1 MPDVD
6 DLFALL
12 AQAKH
17 APQAQRVLLTEQA
30 VGLADELG
38 YENLQAQ
45 ARLDLV
51 SAYQQTGSGARMF
64 APFSWVMQR
73 YEQGRTWFDDD
84 LRFRFLWQLKW
95 MTGGLLAYPE
105 VPLTRIEENLKT
117 MYRLYVEAGEGV
129 GPVHQSAFQLAR
141 HVRGV
146 RGAEREFETWCA
158 SDRTHLSDCIA
169 CEPAERAAYRVQQGR
184 WEDALDFAM
193 PALAS
198 GKTCTE
204 EPQNL
209 YSLIIE
215 PLLMTDRAE
224 EAMTVQRRGWRMIA
238 DEEQMVLQAATHI
251 LVLARA
257 RAIDRGLDILSRRL
271 GALDSA
277 ATPYERMILAAA
289 GTRLLDAAATEHDMA
304 GRTVA
309 FRGQQVPIG
318 ALRNQLRGY
327 ATDLMRA
334 FDERNGTPEASRHV
348 FAQWLQA
355 PYLPELPFPA
365 PVAPPPPVAVADRHP
380 LAPSLVGL
388 DEVSVERF
396 HDVVELAQRYSP
408 VDDIRAMAAEWA
420 RRRHE
425 LPALREGADQARLRA
440 LGGLE
445 YLLGWSDQLITA
457 ARARPYLENAAELY
471 RQGGDEA
478 EALLIEQWLLA
489 RDHRWDEAYAMIG
502 TIDAVGDDAQRGR
515 ARVRIMQ
522 SGSEDRRV
530 ELLEQVRAFSCE
542 VDSDHQL
549 RRIWAAAHT
558 GGTDSPEEL
567 YTWTSQGLAVLL
579 PGEYP
584 DTAAALHMQRAVAC
598 MMLERPDEVAPELAA
613 AETSA
618 RASGDGPLAAV
629 LMTQARLALG
639 DEDMDR
645 VESLLKQAAVLADRS
660 SSLEAY
666 VDASGILADV
676 YRSSGRLLE
685 AAESAESGLAAL
697 ELARASDVYVEPSLD
712 LKQARITELS
722 AHVSAD
728 LEETGRATSLYKRAA
743 ELYAEVGEQGES
755 ASAWGAYARL
765 VQADDTLEAVRA
777 FRRGIELMQGID
789 DQRGL
794 MVLRRQLPTAVQD
807 SDGLDA
813 GLYELD
819 LAVSINDTN
828 EARALTDSDFR
839 EVLGDWDFE
848 FERLDLADTRARMYG
863 AAERYDEA
871 LAVLGDVPE
880 RMAAHG
886 AESQGIGSRL
896 LRAQILF
903 AAERTDQGLY
913 ELEQIIAILHTWG
926 DREATITEMAG
937 IGARALVRAG
947 REQEADAFWEKHAV
961 QS

>member
-1 MPDVD
+1 MADAE

-12 AQAKH
+12 AQAEN
-17 APQAQRVLLTEQA
+17 APRAQRVQLTEQA
-30 VGLADELG
+30 VALADQLG
-38 YENLQAQ
+38 YENLQAF

-51 SAYQQTGSGARMF
+51 SAYQNANAGSKMF

-73 YEQGRTWFDDD
+73 YEQGRSWFDED

-105 VPLTRIEENLKT
+105 VPLARIEENLRT
-117 MYRLYVEAGEGV
+117 MYRLYAEAGEGP

-146 RGAEREFETWCA
+146 RGAEREFETWLA
-158 SDRTHLSDCIA
+158 SDRTELSDCIA
-169 CEPAERAAYRVQQGR
+169 CEPAERALYRSQQGR
-184 WEDALDFAM
+184 WDDALDFAM

-198 GKTCTE
+198 GKTCME

-209 YSLIIE
+209 YSVIIE
-215 PLLMTDRAE
+215 PLLLTGRAD

-238 DEEQMVLQAATHI
+238 DEEHLVEQAARHI

-257 RAIDRGLDILSRRL
+257 RAIDRGLDILSRRIDIL
-271 GALDSA
+271 SSD
-277 ATPYERMILAAA
+277 ATPYERMFLAAA
-289 GTRLLDAAATEHDMA
+289 ATRLLDAASTEHGMGSRLLTYE
-304 GRTVA
+304 GRA
-309 FRGQQVPIG
+309 VPIE
-318 ALRNQLRGY
+318 ALRHELRGY
-327 ATDLMRA
+327 TTDLMRL
-334 FDERNGTPEASRHV
+334 FDQRNGTPEVSRLV

-365 PVAPPPPVAVADRHP
+365 PAAVPPPVAPTERHP
-380 LAPSLVGL
+380 LAPGL
-388 DEVSVERF
+388 TGLSELSVERL
-396 HDVVELAQRYSP
+396 HDIVELAQRYSP
-408 VDDIRAMAAEWA
+408 VDDIRVLAAEWL
-420 RRRHE
+420 RRRDQ
-425 LPALREGADQARLRA
+425 LPMLREGADRDRLLA

-445 YLLGWSDQLITA
+445 YLMGWSDHLITA
-457 ARARPYLENAAELY
+457 ARARPYLESAADLY
-471 RQGGDEA
+471 RAGGDEA
-478 EALLIEQWLLA
+478 EALLIDQWLLA
-489 RDHRWDEAYAMIG
+489 RDHRWDDAAAMIP

-515 ARVRIMQ
+515 ARIRIMQ
-522 SGSEDRRV
+522 SGTDERRH
-530 ELLEQVRAFSCE
+530 ELLEQVRAIPCA

-567 YTWTSQGLAVLL
+567 YTWTGLGLAVLL

-598 MMLERPDEVAPELAA
+598 MMLERTDEVGPQLAA
-613 AETSA
+613 AETA
-618 RASGDGPLAAV
+618 GRASGDGPLAAV

-666 VDASGILADV
+666 VDASGILADM
-676 YRSSGRLLE
+676 YRASGRLLE

-728 LEETGRATSLYKRAA
+728 LEETSRATSLYKRAA
-743 ELYAEVGEQGES
+743 ELYAAVDSPAES
-755 ASAWGAYARL
+755 GSAWGSYARL
-765 VQADDTLEAVRA
+765 VQSDDTLEAVRA
-777 FRRGIELMQGID
+777 FRRAIELFEGVD
-789 DQRGL
+789 EQRGL

-819 LAVSINDTN
+819 LAVALNDAN
-828 EARALTDSDFR
+828 EARALTDSEFR
-839 EVLGDWDFE
+839 EELGEWDFA
-848 FERLDLADTRARMYG
+848 FERLDLMDTRARMYG
-863 AAERYDEA
+863 TAERYQDA
-871 LAVLGDVPE
+871 LAVLGDIPE
-880 RMAAHG
+880 RMYAHG
-886 AESQGIGSRL
+886 AESQGVSSRL
-896 LRAQILF
+896 LRAQILI
-903 AAERTDQGLY
+903 AAERTDEGIA

-926 DREATITEMAG
+926 DRESTITDMAG